1 MRLVSLKI
9 YKKKNGETIRNIGF
23 NERGLSLICDLE
35 SEENRAYGSSIGKT
49 ALIRCIDVCL
59 GAKSTSVL
67 YKSNTLGVNESFKD
81 YLFDNQVSLVLTCK
95 DNEKTI
101 VLERHLFDN
110 KEFIDKEE
118 FSDLN
123 LYCQKLKEIFFPN
136 APLTVT
142 FRQMIP
148 LFVRID
154 IEEPVKYLDNFTKNQ
169 QYNLVYS
176 YFLNLYSNSQ
186 EFSLRDEMKL
196 KQKELNKLQLKYKIK
211 TEKEFVSL
219 IRSKGEIAKAK
230 GRAVRETD
238 YVGSYASSEMENAA
252 LIDDL
257 DNLTEELN
265 SKKCKLRYLEK
276 AIQAETDKLFE
287 IDEDL
292 LKDLYND
299 ARQVFSDLKKSFGEF
314 CEFHNEMCKLRI
326 NRFINEKNSVSKE
339 IAELEMQVRSAR
351 EKFCKDFVE
360 YKVSVDNKENSL
372 FETYFSCKKEYEESK
387 LDLEHYI
394 ELKRSISDIKSE
406 LSKIKE
412 KKETNKEN
420 IIEFSE
426 IFKEKTG
433 KLLGNSYSINYEP
446 KSDKMMLTLKG
457 PMGNPGTGD
466 GKVLSYSL
474 NATFFEFFVKKSL
487 NMPLFTIQ
495 DRMENVE
502 IVKLDRIIKDVR
514 NSSIQYIVPILSDRI
529 DRLGVEEKEIIL
541 KLSKNDKLFKF

>member
-1 MRLVSLKI
+1 M
-9 YKKKNGETIRNIGF
+9 
-23 NERGLSLICDLE
+23 
-35 SEENRAYGSSIGKT
+35 GKF
-49 ALIRCIDVCL
+49 
-59 GAKSTSVL
+59 
-67 YKSNTLGVNESFKD
+67 Y
-81 YLFDNQVSLVLTCK
+81 
-95 DNEKTI
+95 
-101 VLERHLFDN
+101 
-110 KEFIDKEE
+110 
-118 FSDLN
+118 
-123 LYCQKLKEIFFPN
+123 
-136 APLTVT
+136 
-142 FRQMIP
+142 
-148 LFVRID
+148 
-154 IEEPVKYLDNFTKNQ
+154 
-169 QYNLVYS
+169 
-176 YFLNLYSNSQ
+176 
-186 EFSLRDEMKL
+186 
-196 KQKELNKLQLKYKIK
+196 
-211 TEKEFVSL
+211 
-219 IRSKGEIAKAK
+219 
-230 GRAVRETD
+230 
-238 YVGSYASSEMENAA
+238 
-252 LIDDL
+252 
-257 DNLTEELN
+257 LTEELN
-265 SKKCKLRYLEK
+265 LKKCKLRYLEK
-276 AIQAETDKLFE
+276 AIQTETDKLFE

-292 LKDLYND
+292 LKDLYDD

-339 IAELEMQVRSAR
+339 IGELEMQVRSAR

-426 IFKEKTG
+426 IFKDKTG